1 MQYLV
6 NAGVVDV
13 RPGDGTYVRSR
24 TAFDATLQKRLA
36 KEELSTIM
44 ETRLL
49 IEPPLTGLAAAR
61 RSAEEL
67 AQLLQLQQALE
78 NSFQT
83 QQADYIA
90 RDTAFHLYLAQLC
103 HNPLLR
109 DIYSNIITWHTRLVE
124 QAFLTFCDGDLDL
137 YLHRTL
143 CRYIREQREEEAR
156 ALTEHMLRAEI
167 CQLNG

>member
-1 MQYLV
+1 M
-6 NAGVVDV
+6 
-13 RPGDGTYVRSR
+13 
-24 TAFDATLQKRLA
+24 
-36 KEELSTIM
+36 EELSTIM

-61 RSAEEL
+61 RSAEE
-67 AQLLQLQQALE
+67 
-78 NSFQT
+78 
-83 QQADYIA
+83 
-90 RDTAFHLYLAQLC
+90 LAQLC

-124 QAFLTFCDGDLDL
+124 QAFLTFCDGDGDL

>member
-1 MQYLV
+1 MEETPKKIISRTLSSQVVEALETAISSGRWEIGQKIPSEQELIELYGVSRNTLREAMQYLV

-44 ETRLL
+44 ETRL
-49 IEPPLTGLAAAR
+49 
-61 RSAEEL
+61 
-67 AQLLQLQQALE
+67 
-78 NSFQT
+78 
-83 QQADYIA
+83 
-90 RDTAFHLYLAQLC
+90 
-103 HNPLLR
+103 
-109 DIYSNIITWHTRLVE
+109 VE
-124 QAFLTFCDGDLDL
+124 QAFLTFCDGDGDL